1 MNSWYLILDAKL
13 PQDVCDDL
21 INLYKSN
28 ESQKAKIGNKSVTRD
43 KQYRETNVVG
53 LPYGSNE
60 HKAISELINPYVYMA
75 NRESFGFALN
85 NVSEFPTCRIQQ
97 RTLLQRTYGLCMNGI
112 ASQRKLSVT
121 VQLSEPKDYEGGEF
135 LFSKDIGTP
144 DQNIMK
150 EQGRIVIFSS
160 FVYHEVKPVTSGKRY
175 SLVGWYEGN
184 HWT

>member
-1 MNSWYLILDAKL
+1 MNSWYLVLDAKL
-13 PQDVCDDL
+13 PKDVCDDL

-85 NVSEFPTCRIQQ
+85 NVSEFQLAEYSKGHFYKEHMDCV
-97 RTLLQRTYGLCMNGI
+97 MNGI

-160 FVYHEVKPVTSGKRY
+160 FVYHEIKPITSGKRY